1 MPKQPTG
8 DYELQGN
15 ERYEGYCKD
24 LTKQIADIV
33 GFDYV
38 IQPVA
43 DGKYGSVDDN
53 GTWNGMVGELVRNV
67 SHVTTPCDCH
77 VI

>member
-1 MPKQPTG
+1 MQSLQTAPYLMPKQPTG

-33 GFDYV
+33 GGCSV
-38 IQPVA
+38 LTGIQISIAYHLQNRQWCVYA
-43 DGKYGSVDDN
+43 
-53 GTWNGMVGELVRNV
+53 L
-67 SHVTTPCDCH
+67 
-77 VI
+77 